1 MSIVMTKK
9 ERKEQKCRAY
19 NLTWNID
26 HGTMAQCSTMVA
38 HIQAMKHLQWWEY
51 AIEQKADGI
60 GTKYHLHMEVLFEE
74 EVIRSSLM
82 RNILRKGR
90 EIAEE
95 ADPKAKVTGD
105 SRKIKMP
112 FDECWV
118 ANYCCGKTTIEGK
131 TCEEVVKTEVSG
143 PFKEEWRD
151 VFPSKEV
158 QEERQAIESSA
169 DEGME
174 KLAIEFRHW
183 CEKGDVEKNIP
194 FNGLY
199 LQYEEGETNLEE
211 LCCAF
216 LKDMMFVDKKMKVL
230 KEKRQLVNLKQMF
243 EAYVA
248 HGMGKNTS
256 KYNDWFATQRE
267 IDDRPANRRR
277 RLEEKNRETNEFIKQ
292 YVDSD

>member
-9 ERKEQKCRAY
+9 ERKEMKSRAY

-26 HGTMAQCSTMVA
+26 HGTMAQCSTMLT

-51 AIEQKADGI
+51 AIERKADGL
-60 GTKYHLHMEVLFEE
+60 GSKYHLHMEVLFSED
-74 EVIRSSLM
+74 VIRSTLM
-82 RNILRKGR
+82 RNLLRKGR

-95 ADPKAKVTGD
+95 ADPNAKTTGN
-105 SRKIKMP
+105 SRKVKMP

-118 ANYCCGKTTIEGK
+118 AEYCCGKE
-131 TCEEVVKTEVSG
+131 CEEVVKTEVSG

-151 VFPSKEV
+151 VFPSKEE
-158 QEERQAIESSA
+158 QQERQQIASSA

-174 KLAIEFRHW
+174 KLSIEFQHW
-183 CEKGDVEKNIP
+183 CEKGDAEKGIP

-199 LQYEEGETNLEE
+199 LQYQEGETNLEE

-248 HGMGKNTS
+248 HGMKKNTS
-256 KYNDWFATQRE
+256 KYNDWFATQKE
-267 IDDRPANRRR
+267 IDDRPANVRARM
-277 RLEEKNRETNEFIKQ
+277 EEKNRETDEFIKQ
-292 YVDSD
+292 YLDSE